1 MSIASELTN
10 LQTNISNA
18 YDAINTKGGTL
29 PANKNTANLA
39 TAIDSISGGGGK
51 IGDFNIISGKITPD
65 ADNYQL
71 VGVMSY
77 NDFLEE
83 VGGTM
88 PSYVFAG
95 VFDAQCLTSTL
106 GFAHSFS
113 VEGLKASAHYK
124 NNSTTMTR
132 SALQGTIGL
141 TQPVGLTFFGY
152 SGSATA
158 GAGYFKAGVEYTWF
172 ILWKN

>member
-10 LQTNISNA
+10 LRTNISNA
-18 YDAINTKGGTL
+18 YDAINTKGGTI
-29 PANKNTANLA
+29 PGNKNTANLA

-65 ADNYQL
+65 ADNYRL

-77 NDFLEE
+77 DDFLEE

-95 VFDAQCLTSTL
+95 IFDAQCLTSTL

-113 VEGLKASAHYK
+113 VMGLKATAHYK

-132 SALQGTIGL
+132 SALQGTMELNQSTGL
-141 TQPVGLTFFGY
+141 GFWGY
-152 SGSATA
+152 TGSTA
-158 GAGYFKAGVEYTWF
+158 AGNFKSGVEYTWF

>member
-10 LQTNISNA
+10 LRTNISNA

-77 NDFLEE
+77 DDFLEE
-83 VGGTM
+83 VGGAM

-95 VFDAQCLTSTL
+95 IFDAQCLTSTI

-113 VEGLKASAHYK
+113 VKGLNASAHYK

-132 SALQGTIGL
+132 SGLQGTMGL
-141 TQPVGLTFFGY
+141 NQSAGLSFLAY
-152 SGSATA
+152 SGIA
-158 GAGYFKAGVEYTWF
+158 AGYFKAGVEYTWF

>member
-10 LQTNISNA
+10 LRTNISNA
-18 YDAINTKGGTL
+18 YDAINTKGGTI

-65 ADNYQL
+65 VDNVQL
-71 VGVMSY
+71 IGVMSY
-77 NDFLEE
+77 DDFLEE

-88 PSYVFAG
+88 PAYVFAG
-95 VFDAQCLTSTL
+95 IFDAQCSTSTL

-113 VEGLKASAHYK
+113 VMSLKTTVHYK
-124 NNSTTMTR
+124 NNSTAMTR
-132 SALQGTIGL
+132 GSLQSTMNITSDG
-141 TQPVGLTFFGY
+141 VHFFAYDSTFTSRPGV
-152 SGSATA
+152 
-158 GAGYFKAGVEYTWF
+158 FKAGVEYTWF